1 MKNIVL
7 KLYLLCYGI
16 ASGLF
21 LTRFPYVHSDES
33 WLAWLSR
40 DMMQAR
46 SLAVTE
52 SFFNAKERY
61 PHAIKSLYH
70 LLQQGF
76 IAAFGFTPAAVRLLS
91 LSCALAF
98 LYLFYHLLRH
108 YGATDRA
115 ALFITILFSLDPWF
129 FYLSHFARQEIF
141 ILLFM
146 AAALYAARRPLI
158 AALFTGIATGFHPN
172 SFLIATCV
180 TPVIAYEAFRQVKED
195 GAGGEALKKMASSV
209 LHYVIPTGLIALIYV
224 AISNSF
230 RPQFLKNYFTYGAA
244 DFGLDAAPGKRLE
257 GLLTFFARIAQGV
270 SGTYY
275 LPFSRLHIAALIA
288 LILVTLYRGI
298 VLRKREGW
306 RWLIALSG
314 LTAGMVIVARYNPLS
329 FLFYLLFGY
338 LLLATCLS
346 GDAPG
351 KIFSGRRAVY
361 IALTCLVLMAA
372 QTLSEVSPWLHA
384 GTYDAYLEKLSRYVP
399 AGEKTLANLN
409 TGFYFEAGALL
420 DYRNLPYVVLDADGR
435 APDEAERVKRL
446 RDYLKEND
454 VRYIVYP
461 HELDYLYEHRPYYN
475 VIYGNVM
482 FIPALK
488 ALCETECER
497 VGSFT
502 DLTYGVRVSNLFGLA
517 PYTEVSVYALD

>member
-1 MKNIVL
+1 MKNSFL

-91 LSCALAF
+91 LSCALGF
-98 LYLFYHLLRH
+98 LYLFYYLLRH
-108 YGATDRA
+108 YGATERSA
-115 ALFITILFSLDPWF
+115 IFITILFSLDPWF
-129 FYLSHFARQEIF
+129 IYLSHFARQEIF

-158 AALFTGIATGFHPN
+158 AALFTGIAIGFHPN

-180 TPVIAYEAFRQVKED
+180 TPVIAYEAFRQAKE
-195 GAGGEALKKMASSV
+195 GTARAILR
-209 LHYVIPTGLIALIYV
+209 YVIPTGAFALIYV

-230 RPQFLKNYFTYGAA
+230 RPQFLKNYFAYGAA

-257 GLLTFFARIAQGV
+257 GLLTFFARITQGV

-288 LILVTLYRGI
+288 LILVTLYRAI

-306 RWLIALSG
+306 RWLIALLG
-314 LTAGMVIVARYNPLS
+314 LTAGMFIVARYNPLS

-346 GDAPG
+346 GDAFG
-351 KIFSGRRAVY
+351 KIFSGRRAVHA
-361 IALTCLVLMAA
+361 ALAGLVLMAA
-372 QTLSEVSPWLHA
+372 LTLSEVTPWLQA
-384 GTYDAYLEKLSRYVP
+384 GTYDAYLQKLAQYVP
-399 AGEKTLANLN
+399 AGEKTLASLN
-409 TGFYFEAGALL
+409 TGFYFDAGRLYDL
-420 DYRNLPYVVLDADGR
+420 RNLPYVVLDADGR

-461 HELDYLYEHRPYYN
+461 HELDFLYEHRPYYN

-502 DLTYGVRVSNLFGLA
+502 DLTYGVRVSNIFGLA